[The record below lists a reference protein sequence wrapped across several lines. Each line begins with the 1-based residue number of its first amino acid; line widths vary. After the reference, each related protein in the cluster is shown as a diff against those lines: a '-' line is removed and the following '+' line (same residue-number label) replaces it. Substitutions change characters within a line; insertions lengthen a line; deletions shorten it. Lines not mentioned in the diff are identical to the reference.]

1 MRILT
6 TLLFCF
12 FAFNLLAQEENFNIE
27 RVEPPFWWTKMN
39 NPEVQLLVYGNNI
52 GTTEASLDYQ
62 GLELIKSQKVENPNY
77 LFLTLRMEENCE
89 PGIVNIQ
96 FTREDKSVAAWDYEL
111 LERKA
116 GSAKRKGYDRT
127 DALYLLMPDRFANG
141 DPSNDNVPGMLEK
154 ANRENPDGRHGG
166 DIKGIIEHLDYI
178 VETGFTGI
186 WINPLVENNNP
197 DFSYHGYAATDFYK
211 IDARYGT
218 LEDYINLINISHEK
232 GLKIIMDVIFNHCSV
247 HHWFIKDLP
256 SEDWIHQHEQFER
269 SNFRAPTIM
278 DPYAS
283 EYDRTKM
290 LTGWFDHVMADLDQ
304 RNPLVSAYLIQNT
317 IWWIEFSGIDGIRVD
332 TQPYPYKE
340 FMSDWGKAVFAEYPD
355 FNVVGE
361 AWLQKEAMT
370 AYFQAGSPNPDGYNS
385 HLPSVTDFP
394 VHGALNNAFNEEDTW
409 TDGLLRLY
417 YVLAHDYLYGDP
429 FENLIFVDNHDV
441 DRYFTAVKNDLN
453 KWKMGMIA
461 LATLRGIPC
470 VYYGTEILMDGRKD
484 DGHGQIRKDFPGGWE
499 GDTIQVFNMQ
509 GLTAEE
515 KEAYT
520 FLKKLYTWRKDQSV
534 IHTGQFK
541 HFIPEDNTY
550 VYFRYNED
558 RCIMV
563 ALNNS
568 EKELKALDHKR
579 FKECLTGYT
588 VGIDVMTGN
597 PINYLEAFT
606 IPPKSALLI
615 ELKK

>member
-1 MRILT
+1 MRIRA
-6 TLLFCF
+6 TLLFCLF
-12 FAFNLLAQEENFNIE
+12 TFSLVAQDDNLNIE

-62 GLELIKSQKVENPNY
+62 GMELVKSEKVENPNY
-77 LFLTLRMEENCE
+77 LFLTLRMDESCE
-89 PGIVNIQ
+89 PGIVTIQ
-96 FTREDKSVAAWDYEL
+96 FSREDKTVATWDYEL

-116 GSAKRKGYDRT
+116 GSEKRKGFDRT

-141 DPSNDNVPGMLEK
+141 DPSNDDVQGMLEK

-166 DIKGIIEHLDYI
+166 DIKGIVENLDYI
-178 VETGFTGI
+178 AETGFTGI

-197 DFSYHGYAATDFYK
+197 DFSYHGYAATDFYN

-218 LEDYINLINISHEK
+218 LEDYVTLVNTCHDK
-232 GLKIIMDVIFNHCSV
+232 GLKVIMDVIFNHCSI

-256 SEDWIHQHEQFER
+256 SEDWIHQHETFER

-278 DPYAS
+278 DPHAS
-283 EYDRTKM
+283 EYDRIKM

-304 RNPLVSAYLIQNT
+304 RNPLVSIYLIQNT

-340 FMSDWGKAVFAEYPD
+340 FMSDWGKAVFEEYPD

-385 HLPSVTDFP
+385 YLPSVTDFP
-394 VHGALNNAFNEEDTW
+394 LHGALNTAFNEEETW
-409 TDGLLRLY
+409 TNGLLRLY

-429 FENLIFVDNHDV
+429 FQNLIFVDNHDV
-441 DRYFTAVKNDLN
+441 DRYFTAVQEDLD
-453 KWKMGMIA
+453 KWKMGMVA

-470 VYYGTEILMDGRKD
+470 IYYGTEILMNGRKD

-499 GDTIQVFNMQ
+499 GDTVNVFNRK
-509 GLTAEE
+509 GLSEEE

-520 FLKKLYTWRKDQSV
+520 FLNKLYNWRKKQSV

-541 HFIPEDNTY
+541 HFIPDDNTY
-550 VYFRYNED
+550 VYFRYND
-558 RCIMV
+558 DQCVMV

-568 EKELKALDHKR
+568 SKELKALDHKR
-579 FKECLTGYT
+579 FIECLEDYT
-588 VGIDVMTGN
+588 MGIDVMTGN